1 MFVGRRLR
9 RSVTTRSCRCG
20 CGGGGGGNEEEEEE
34 DVVVPSVVVEFR
46 AGLGRSGCR
55 VSSSFDTM
63 EVVVPVVTTS
73 GMEETDDTAA
83 TTGGGGGGR
92 ALFPLEDNA
101 APRRS

>member
-20 CGGGGGGNEEEEEE
+20 CGGGGGGNEEEEE

-73 GMEETDDTAA
+73 GMEEIDDTAA

>member
-20 CGGGGGGNEEEEEE
+20 CGGGGGGNEEEEE

-73 GMEETDDTAA
+73 GMEEIDDTAA
-83 TTGGGGGGR
+83 TTGGDGR
-92 ALFPLEDNA
+92 ALFSLEDNA